1 MNRMGSA
8 ACLVAV
14 AHVAACVTVST
25 PSATQLM
32 RVRLDDGSVLSLVPR
47 APALQLRTDIAS
59 VSIPWEAV
67 EEARQDRALWA
78 VKLRNGDRVR
88 GVPDEASFAGAGTL
102 DRVQIPYGSI
112 QSLAPCAPAPAVTSA
127 PPVGSAQ
134 ARIAMRDG
142 SSVRG
147 AVRLTGLRLSSRL
160 LGTIEFAPEELL
172 RVDLSRDPAEVV
184 LRNGDRIVGTV
195 AGGAL
200 SAKTDTGDLKI
211 PLERIDRIGFEGD
224 RGAAGLPE
232 GLVAY
237 YPMDAPDP
245 DIRDASGNGNE
256 GRAHGARFADAGAIG
271 GCFEFRGDPEAG
283 DFIRVPHSLSL
294 VSMQETRQ
302 LTLCAWIRARS
313 LPDTYPMIVCK
324 GGNHPPDCSGGYDFC
339 LNAAINHDM
348 HSTSDTMALWTTD
361 SRGELIHRR
370 MNEWVHVAVA
380 IWSRSDGI
388 DFSFYV
394 DGVRS
399 RFKGMDPFCNGRNAR
414 FEVINDLYIGGPDP
428 RHHPNRA
435 FFDGWIDE
443 VMIFNR
449 KLSEEEIRG
458 IYERRTGGGER
469 TGDRPPPNP
478 DPDTRPSRNPGSPS
492 ILRRG

>member
-1 MNRMGSA
+1 
-8 ACLVAV
+8 
-14 AHVAACVTVST
+14 
-25 PSATQLM
+25 
-32 RVRLDDGSVLSLVPR
+32 
-47 APALQLRTDIAS
+47 
-59 VSIPWEAV
+59 V

-195 AGGAL
+195 AGGTV
-200 SAKTDTGDLKI
+200 SATTDTGDLKI
-211 PLERIDRIGFEGD
+211 PIERIDRIGFEGD

-294 VSMQETRQ
+294 VSMQETREM
-302 LTLCAWIRARS
+302 TLCAWIRPRS
-313 LPDTYPMIVCK
+313 IPRDLPVVLGK
-324 GGNHPPDCSGGYDFC
+324 GGNEPPRLNGGYELLVNGNGDDDLHF
-339 LNAAINHDM
+339 
-348 HSTSDTMALWTTD
+348 HSNETGFLTPRANGRLVN
-361 SRGELIHRR
+361 SRMGQWI
-370 MNEWVHVAVA
+370 HVAIA
-380 IWSRSDGI
+380 LESRKDGASFAFYVNAQRSPKEGI
-388 DFSFYV
+388 DGDHHGTDANFDIPV
-394 DGVRS
+394 
-399 RFKGMDPFCNGRNAR
+399 
-414 FEVINDLYIGGPDP
+414 DLYIGGPDP

-469 TGDRPPPNP
+469 TGDQLSPKP
-478 DPDTRPSRNPGSPS
+478 DPDARPNRTPVAPPLLSPA
-492 ILRRG
+492 